1 MRKILVVSL
10 KIVGGLLAAVVVL
23 LLALGVL
30 LNTDAFQNKLLR
42 YSTRML
48 SEKLNT
54 EVKID
59 SVSIG
64 FFSNDVRLKGV
75 SIDDLEHRKMLQME
89 RLTVSMEMFA
99 LLRKEVNIT
108 SAHVVGLSA
117 ELYKPKEG
125 PANYQFVLD
134 AFKKDKQPKDSV
146 VQEKKKGGSKLALSV
161 SKVVLERISVK
172 YNESS
177 VSLSKLEYKEKIGG
191 RRTAKLEG
199 LNAQWVAHLKKG
211 PQDCKAGIGVLE
223 LQEKDKKGQVAIGNL
238 YFWNDNHLPRK
249 NKGKPK
255 RGAFDN
261 GHMDWKA
268 NLKLSFTIP
277 SKDRIVAQIERCQ
290 VDDDVAGIHVKNLT
304 LGVTATKE
312 KLAMENIV
320 VSLENTTVNIANAE
334 LQLPSKKRG
343 VKLGYKTS
351 LISGQTLL
359 KDISQ
364 PFAPVLKEFSL
375 PIKFST
381 YMSGDDYEMKFDK
394 IQVATLDNQLH
405 VEAVGGIKELKDKY
419 KLDVNFHVLKMHA
432 KGDVKARI
440 INQFPV
446 KKFMMKQVD
455 ALGDISCVGDI
466 KVLWKREFF
475 QGVLNTAVG
484 KLDFAF
490 GIDENTKYLSGTV
503 KSKGIDLDSAFDLN
517 GFGKISCTADF
528 TFDIS
533 KPRTAMMRRQK
544 GGKLPIGNVSAHVD
558 EASYKKVKFHN
569 IVADIVSDGAVAQG
583 KLTVKGKR
591 RDLLCSFSFTNTET
605 LKNKLKV
612 KPGIR
617 LHGLSEEDKQAKAE
631 RKQKKKEEKEARR
644 QQRAEEKAQK
654 AEERAAEKAA
664 KKAQREAEKALKN
677 AEKARKA
684 EAKAAEKAARKARQ
698 AEEKARRDAE
708 KAAKE
713 E

>member
-1 MRKILVVSL
+1 MKKILLLSL
-10 KIVGGLLAAVVVL
+10 KIVGGLLATVVVL
-23 LLALGVL
+23 LLVLGVL
-30 LNTDAFQNKLLR
+30 LNTNSFQNKLLR
-42 YSTRML
+42 YSTQML

-89 RLTVSMEMFA
+89 RLTVSMEMLA
-99 LLRKEVNIT
+99 LLNKEVKIT

-125 PANYQFVLD
+125 PANYQFVID

-146 VQEKKKGGSKLALSV
+146 EKKKAGSKLALSV
-161 SKVVLERISVK
+161 SKVVLERICLK

-177 VSLSKLEYKEKIGG
+177 VSLSKLEYKETIGG
-191 RRTAKLEG
+191 KRTARLEG
-199 LNAQWVAHLKKG
+199 LHAQWVAHLKKG

-223 LQEKDKKGQVAIGNL
+223 LQEKDKKGQAAIGNL

-277 SKDRIVAQIERCQ
+277 ANDRVVAKIERCQ
-290 VDDDVAGIHVKNLT
+290 VDDDVAGIHVKDLT

-320 VSLENTTVNIANAE
+320 VSLENTTVNIADAE

-351 LISGQTLL
+351 LITGQTLL

-364 PFAPVLKEFSL
+364 PFAPVLKKFSL
-375 PIKFST
+375 PVKFST

-394 IQVATLDNQLH
+394 IQVATLDNKLY
-405 VEAVGGIKELKDKY
+405 VEAVGDIKELKDKY
-419 KLDVNFHVLKMHA
+419 KLKVNFHVSKMHA
-432 KGDVKARI
+432 KGDVKTRI

-455 ALGDISCVGDI
+455 ALGNISCVGDI

-484 KLDFAF
+484 KLDFSF
-490 GIDENTKYLSGTV
+490 GINEDTKYLSGTI
-503 KSKGIDLDSAFDLN
+503 KSKGVDLDRAFDLN

-533 KPRTAMMRRQK
+533 KPRTALMRQKK

-558 EASYKKVKFHN
+558 EASYKKVKFRN
-569 IVADIVSDGAVAQG
+569 IVADIVSDGAVAEG
-583 KLTVKGKR
+583 KLAVKGKR

-617 LHGLSEEDKQAKAE
+617 FHGLSEEDKQAKAE
-631 RKQKKKEEKEARR
+631 RKQKKAEEKEARR
-644 QQRAEEKAQK
+644 QQRAKEKAQEAEEKAAK
-654 AEERAAEKAA
+654 KAA

-684 EAKAAEKAARKARQ
+684 EAEAAEKAAKKARK
-698 AEEKARRDAE
+698 AEEKARRAAE
-708 KAAKE
+708 KAAKSE
-713 E
+713 